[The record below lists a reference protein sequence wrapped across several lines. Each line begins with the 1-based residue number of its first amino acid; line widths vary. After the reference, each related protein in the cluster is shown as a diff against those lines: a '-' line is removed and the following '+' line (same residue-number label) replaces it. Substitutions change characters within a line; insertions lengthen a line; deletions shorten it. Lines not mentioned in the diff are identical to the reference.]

1 MNQNKITHIEKS
13 PKSNSDL
20 GLTLRELSSNK
31 DVNYNGKS
39 YSGINLT
46 KSIDRDQD
54 NEQSESIDMSKLV
67 PFLVKKFPQNNIE
80 SQKSTIIDEV
90 MEGPVPV

>member
-46 KSIDRDQD
+46 KSIEQEQE
-54 NEQSESIDMSKLV
+54 NE
-67 PFLVKKFPQNNIE
+67 
-80 SQKSTIIDEV
+80 
-90 MEGPVPV
+90 